1 MSFHVP
7 DGLVPAGRDLR
18 AYTDELRPEHAIVR
32 NDRDEWVL
40 LSHNLVRRAAL
51 DATTFSSTASRF
63 RQVPNGLDGDEHTGF
78 RDALDPLLSTEA
90 LARHVPVFERVAAE
104 LVAQLP
110 TGAAV
115 DAVGEIGAVFAVRAQ
130 SAWLGW
136 PASVE
141 NRLLAWIGENYA
153 ATRSGD
159 LARTRQVA
167 NDFDEIIRTVLAG
180 RSPDAS
186 PDADV
191 TDQLLAVTID
201 GAPLAHDDV
210 VSVLRNW
217 TGGDLGSIA
226 LCTGVLVHGLATASA
241 LQDRLRSG
249 VSDAELD
256 AICDEL
262 LRRDSPFIGNRRV
275 TTCPVDLDGV
285 QIPAGA
291 KVKLHWTSA
300 NRDEDVFGDPDVL
313 DAAGNA
319 PHNLVYGIGK
329 HACPGRTLATIELRT
344 LVRALLAGT
353 STLVLDDDA
362 SPVREVAPVGG
373 WASVPVVLG

>member
-1 MSFHVP
+1 MSYHVP
-7 DGLVPAGRDLR
+7 DGLAPAGRDLR
-18 AYTDELRPEHAIVR
+18 AYTDELRPEHGIVR

-40 LSHNLVRRAAL
+40 LRHDLVRRAAL
-51 DATTFSSTASRF
+51 DPHTFSSAASRF
-63 RQVPNGLDGDEHTGF
+63 RQVPNGLDGDEHAAF
-78 RDALDPLLSTEA
+78 RAATDPLLSADA

-104 LVAQLP
+104 LVASLP
-110 TGAAV
+110 LGAPV

-136 PASVE
+136 PSSVE
-141 NRLLAWIGENYA
+141 ERLLAWIGENYA

-167 NDFDEIIRTVLAG
+167 EDFDDIIRTVLAG
-180 RSPDAS
+180 RTPDAS

-191 TDQLLAVTID
+191 TDQLLAVTVA
-201 GAPLAHDDV
+201 GAPISHDDV

-226 LCTGVLVHGLATASA
+226 LCTGVVLHGLATAPP
-241 LQDRLRSG
+241 LQARLRAG
-249 VSDAELD
+249 VSDVELD
-256 AICDEL
+256 AIVDEL
-262 LRRDSPFIGNRRV
+262 LRRDSPFVGNRRV

-300 NRDEDVFGDPDVL
+300 NRDEQVFGDPDVL
-313 DAAGNA
+313 DPAGNA
-319 PHNLVYGIGK
+319 PHNLVYGVGP
-329 HACPGRTLATIELRT
+329 HVCPGRTLATVELRT

-353 STLVLDDDA
+353 SALLVDPVDDA
-362 SPVREVAPVGG
+362 VREVAPVGG
-373 WASVPVVLG
+373 WARVPVLLG

>member
-7 DGLVPAGRDLR
+7 DGISPAGRDLR
-18 AYTDELRPEHAIVR
+18 EYTDELRPAHGIVR

-40 LSHNLVRRAAL
+40 LRHDLVRRAAL
-51 DATTFSSTASRF
+51 DAASFSSAASRF
-63 RQVPNGLDGDEHTGF
+63 RQVPNGLDGAEHSAF
-78 RDALDPLLSTEA
+78 REALDPLLSAEA

-104 LVAQLP
+104 LVASLP
-110 TGAAV
+110 RGTSI
-115 DAVGEIGAVFAVRAQ
+115 DAVGGIGALFAVRAQ

-136 PASVE
+136 PADVE
-141 NRLLAWIGENYA
+141 DRLVAWIGENYA

-167 NDFDEIIRTVLAG
+167 EHFDDIIREVLAG

-201 GAPLAHDDV
+201 GAPIAHDDV

-226 LCTGVLVHGLATASA
+226 LCTGVLVHGLATAPA
-241 LQDRLRSG
+241 LQARLRSG

-275 TTCPVDLDGV
+275 TTCPVELDGV

-313 DAAGNA
+313 DASGNA
-319 PHNLVYGIGK
+319 PHNLVYGIGA
-329 HACPGRTLATIELRT
+329 HVCPGRTLATIELRT

-353 STLVLDDDA
+353 STLALDDA
-362 SPVREVAPVGG
+362 AEPVREVAPVGG
-373 WASVPVVLG
+373 WASVPVLVG